1 MYTLQHGLQWIIR
14 VYHPQTQFCSCDLDV
29 DPMTLIYESDLKLF
43 EDVAC
48 LITGEWPSQVK
59 AIES

>member
-48 LITGEWPSQVK
+48 LITGE
-59 AIES
+59 